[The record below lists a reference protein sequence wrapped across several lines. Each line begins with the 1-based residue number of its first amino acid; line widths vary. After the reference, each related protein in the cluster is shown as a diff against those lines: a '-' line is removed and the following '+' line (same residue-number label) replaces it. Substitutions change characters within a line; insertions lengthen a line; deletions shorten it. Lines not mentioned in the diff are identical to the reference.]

1 MKPSDIILILLALL
15 GISILAIIV
24 FIRSVS
30 HFNSCEFCSYDKSDK
45 CIICG
50 SQINPQINRTT
61 NNLYAVHVSTNLVST
76 PCNCGYCDPSSG
88 IRVPEH
94 INQIGYD
101 LKVVVSTS
109 FYPVVILPI
118 EPTPSPTRK

>member
-1 MKPSDIILILLALL
+1 MKHRDIILTLLALL
-15 GISILAIIV
+15 GIITVSTLAILV
-24 FIRSVS
+24 FTRSVS
-30 HFNSCEFCSYDKSDK
+30 HFNSCEFCSYDKPDK

-50 SQINPQINRTT
+50 QQIKQQINRTT
-61 NNLYAVHVSTNLVST
+61 NNLYAVHVSTNLVSV
-76 PCNCGYCDPSSG
+76 PCRCGYCDPSRG

-109 FYPVVILPI
+109 YYQVVNL
-118 EPTPSPTRK
+118 KND